1 MKENIEMSD
10 VFKVLDKVAD
20 IAKYFC
26 DKKAE
31 SAKNHDETLKEMNT
45 RDNDTKKEMVKL
57 VIEFAAPL
65 VTAGTALL
73 ISQKDNLIKQNK

>member
-1 MKENIEMSD
+1 MKENIEKSD

-45 RDNDTKKEMVKL
+45 KDNDTKKEMVKM
-57 VIEFAAPL
+57 VIGFAGPL
-65 VTAGTALL
+65 VTAATALL
-73 ISQKDNLIKQNK
+73 VSKKDHL